1 MIRSF
6 RSADLEKLWKSG
18 KALSFRTLDTK
29 KILDCLDVVDSA
41 SAPQDAAFTGFR
53 YDEWMEGKIKRH
65 GIMVSDHWLVSFG
78 WSEGHAIDVDLER
91 IE

>member
-1 MIRSF
+1 MIRTF
-6 RSADLEKLWKSG
+6 RNVALEQLWKKG
-18 KALSFRTLDTK
+18 KALGFKTLDTQR
-29 KILDCLDVVDSA
+29 ILDCLDVVDA
-41 SAPQDAAFTGFR
+41 ADAPQDTAFTGFR
-53 YDEWMEGKIKRH
+53 YDEWSEGRVKRY